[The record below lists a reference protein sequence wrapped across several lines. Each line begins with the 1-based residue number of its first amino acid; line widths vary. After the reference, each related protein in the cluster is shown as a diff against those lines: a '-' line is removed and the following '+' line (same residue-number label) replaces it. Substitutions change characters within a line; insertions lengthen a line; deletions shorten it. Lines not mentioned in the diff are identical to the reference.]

1 MQYWNHPLGQSLT
14 ADGFVFQQLLE
25 ECSIGTQSCQL
36 YSGCRLVSVV
46 VRRMQYW
53 NVDCQGLIPLP
64 DKFQQLLEECSI
76 GTHRPRRNCRGFC
89 VSVVVR
95 RMQYW
100 NFRIGNL
107 SREIPPFQ
115 QLLEECSIGTCL
127 IQFLPVIRQ
136 SFSSCQ
142 KNVVLEQYSH
152 ILHKPYNEFQ
162 QLLEECSIGTLRP
175 SPETSH

>member
-115 QLLEECSIGTCL
+115 QLLEECSIGTEEHDQGLRCFYVSVVVRRMQYWNSTP
-127 IQFLPVIRQ
+127 IFSTSHIT

-142 KNVVLEQYSH
+142 KNVVLE
-152 ILHKPYNEFQ
+152 P
-162 QLLEECSIGTLRP
+162 
-175 SPETSH
+175 